1 MHDRASHQ
9 PVFLNKTRD
18 QAIASLK
25 VPSRSVKKSDM
36 VVKIA
41 VTGRQLDVM
50 SMDV

>member
-1 MHDRASHQ
+1 M
-9 PVFLNKTRD
+9 VCLVVK
-18 QAIASLK
+18 IAVTGRQLD
-25 VPSRSVKKSDM
+25 VVKSGM

>member
-25 VPSRSVKKSDM
+25 VPSRSVKRSDM

-50 SMDV
+50 PMDV